1 MNMDEDEYEVE
12 YVTLVIKLHL
22 TFSLIVPTSA
32 PLRSLPCTKIFA
44 TSKLVR
50 RELGNNYVI

>member
-12 YVTLVIKLHL
+12 YVMLVIKLHL

-50 RELGNNYVI
+50 REIGNN